1 MERELRIV
9 VIVFLTYLI
18 FGLTTYFQ
26 SGSLI
31 APLILTKPILL
42 ILAMIFLVLNFSQR
56 NKWLL
61 IFYLFA
67 LTAYAITD
75 EFILSWIERDVSS
88 AFAEISRSTFFS
100 WLTFLVF
107 FVFLII
113 SVFYQYKILQK
124 PFIFFLELIL
134 ILACFCFLFTSLSL
148 VQEIFIKGFFILY
161 IIASNLDAGLNDKIL
176 RVMSY
181 QYLCLVLLESFEYF
195 I

>member
-9 VIVFLTYLI
+9 IIVFLTYLI

-42 ILAMIFLVLNFSQR
+42 ILAMFFIVMNYSQK

-67 LTAYAITD
+67 LTAYTMTD
-75 EFILSWIERDVSS
+75 EFILSWLERDISPS
-88 AFAEISRSTFFS
+88 FAQISRSTFFS
-100 WLTFLVF
+100 WLTFLVYF
-107 FVFLII
+107 IFLII
-113 SVFYQYKILQK
+113 SAFYQNKILK
-124 PFIFFLELIL
+124 KTSFLLLELIL
-134 ILACFCFLFTSLSL
+134 ILGCLCFLFTSLSL
-148 VQEIFIKGFFILY
+148 IQEIFIKGFFMMY
-161 IIASNLDAGLNDKIL
+161 IIGSNRDAGLNDKIL
-176 RVMSY
+176 RILSY